1 MKRDMPVSMQQLISC
16 IVMILALLWLTV
28 SIPFVFSAQQKIAT
42 EDFAK
47 KGQTIPK
54 KNSTNNPFAN
64 TTEEKTPNGPNTLS
78 EYLHDIHSNEQP
90 LIVITQTAHYSE
102 VDTYLAYHGELTGP
116 PPKL

>member
-1 MKRDMPVSMQQLISC
+1 MPVSMQQLISS

-42 EDFAK
+42 EDAAK

-78 EYLHDIHSNEQP
+78 EYLHDVHSNEQ
-90 LIVITQTAHYSE
+90 LLVIISQPDYFSE
-102 VDTYLAYHGELTGP
+102 VATYLAYHGELTGP

>member
-1 MKRDMPVSMQQLISC
+1 
-16 IVMILALLWLTV
+16 MILALLWLTV
-28 SIPFVFSAQQKIAT
+28 SIPFVFSAQQAIAN
-42 EDFAK
+42 EDTGK

-54 KNSTNNPFAN
+54 QNSTNNPFAN

-78 EYLHDIHSNEQP
+78 EYLHDVHSNEQP
-90 LIVITQTAHYSE
+90 LIISSQTAHNSD